1 MSEVCANCHK
11 PITGSGVTG
20 ANFARFCSSS
30 CKNAYEAQLKAAQ
43 DQAKAMQ
50 QQADAMSAAQRAQ
63 EQAAMAAAARERQAA
78 KAEKKQAKIAEK
90 AQKEAIKERK
100 EAKKEEKK
108 QKALENSKITSDESL
123 AKTFKLCLV
132 GGYIGVH
139 DFALGKLKTGII
151 KAIIAIYVVYITIV
165 KKDPSFL
172 MFLLIN
178 IAWWGIDLIRIK
190 SGKFTDKYGYSIR
203 N

>member
-1 MSEVCANCHK
+1 MPIIIGNCVNCGK
-11 PITGSGVTG
+11 PIIKGSGYIPKAKSKVGRFFQVMNAIQPVSYGNGVTSEEVPHFCCERCYLEYCEMAESQ
-20 ANFARFCSSS
+20 ANAS
-30 CKNAYEAQLKAAQ
+30 Q
-43 DQAKAMQ
+43 QAKIQ
-50 QQADAMSAAQRAQ
+50 
-63 EQAAMAAAARERQAA
+63 
-78 KAEKKQAKIAEK
+78 KKQAKVAE
-90 AQKEAIKERK
+90 KERK
-100 EAKKEEKK
+100 EAKKEAKK

-151 KAIIAIYVVYITIV
+151 KDIIAFYAIFGAISNKAPGMLAI
-165 KKDPSFL
+165 
-172 MFLLIN
+172 LLVN

>member
-1 MSEVCANCHK
+1 MASYRCVNCGK
-11 PITGSGVTG
+11 LFPGPASFGGVKKVETGSWGG
-20 ANFARFCSSS
+20 DAPIEGYFCSAK
-30 CKNAYEAQLKAAQ
+30 CRDEYREREEAAQ
-43 DQAKAMQ
+43 AAHQ
-50 QQADAMSAAQRAQ
+50 Q
-63 EQAAMAAAARERQAA
+63 A

-90 AQKEAIKERK
+90 AQKEAAKERK
-100 EAKKEEKK
+100 QAKKEAKK
-108 QKALENSKITSDESL
+108 QKALENSKITSDEGL

-139 DFALGKLKTGII
+139 DFALGKLKPGII
-151 KAIIAIYVVYITIV
+151 KVVIAIYVIYITIV
-165 KKDPSFL
+165 EKNPSLL

-178 IAWWGIDLIRIK
+178 IAWWGIDLILIK